1 MDQPIFKVEIITR
14 PGKFEALKEALNDLG
29 VMGMT
34 VTNVMGCGVQKGQP
48 ANYRGVPYTPSLL
61 PKIKVETVISEVPV
75 DAVVDVAKRVLRTG
89 EIGDGKIFVYPVS
102 NVIRI
107 RNGDEGVTALD
118 NQP

>member
-1 MDQPIFKVEIITR
+1 MDQPIFKEKINAYKRDIQD
-14 PGKFEALKEALNDLG
+14 LKEALNDLG